1 MKRGLAL
8 IFGVASLASACGG
21 APQTAGPS
29 GAGRGAS
36 APAAVDTTGSTAI
49 PEAPQGPSFDPE
61 TARRLDE
68 AHAAAASGDLEG
80 ARRLYEQAAASDP
93 SAAEPHYNLGVLA
106 ERQGDDVGARR
117 YYKQALDVRPDFG
130 PAVTAI
136 ANVMLRK
143 GDSAGALAFA
153 EGQLARA
160 PEANGLRN
168 AVSRLRLINGDVD
181 GAIRDATLVLRTDEK
196 NTDAMKVL
204 AGGYFRQK
212 KFELAVAILRSAEA
226 NDPADPE
233 VQAKLARAHLA
244 LDEKPRARLALEKA
258 VALPGGASAEVYN
271 DLGLLYHE
279 AGDYAGAEG
288 MFRQALARHPQF
300 LAAQVNLG
308 NSLKGQ
314 QKYAEA
320 DAAMKRA
327 LEANPTSGD
336 VLFNL
341 GILYLD
347 GQIPGLEAVARLRQS
362 IDFFG
367 RYKAAPGSRPANDP
381 VDQYVAEANK
391 RLVVEQ
397 KKAEAARKD
406 PKPAPPPSAP
416 PPADEGGEK

>member
-1 MKRGLAL
+1 MKVRLILGVGLTLAL
-8 IFGVASLASACGG
+8 GACGG
-21 APQTAGPS
+21 APAPIGGTTGGRTGP
-29 GAGRGAS
+29 
-36 APAAVDTTGSTAI
+36 APAVDTTGATAI
-49 PEAPQGPSFDPE
+49 PDAPQGPVVNPE

-68 AHAAAASGDLEG
+68 AHAAAASGDLDG
-80 ARRLYEQAAASDP
+80 ARRLYERIAAEDST
-93 SAAEPHYNLGVLA
+93 AAEPVYNLGVLA

-143 GDSAGALAFA
+143 GDASGALAFA

-160 PEANGLRN
+160 PESSGLRN
-168 AVSRLRLINGDVD
+168 AVSRLRLLSGDVD
-181 GAIRDATLVLRTDEK
+181 GAIRDATLVLRADEK
-196 NTDAMKVL
+196 NVDAMKVL

-233 VQAKLARAHLA
+233 IHAKLARAHLA

-258 VALPGGASAEVYN
+258 VALPGGGSAEVYN

-327 LEANPTSGD
+327 LELGPGSGD

-347 GQIPGLEAVARLRQS
+347 GQIPGIEPLARLQQA
-362 IDFFG
+362 IDFFN
-367 RYKAAPGSRPANDP
+367 RYKSAAGARPANDP
-381 VDQYVAEANK
+381 VEQYIAEANK
-391 RLVVEQ
+391 RVVVEQ
-397 KKAEAARKD
+397 KKAESARKD
-406 PKPAPPPSAP
+406 PKPAPPSAP
-416 PPADEGGEK
+416 PPDEGGEK